1 MNTDNLECI
10 NCPICERDEA
20 ELLFN
25 KDALS
30 VVACKQCRLR
40 YVNPRVSRQ
49 TLEAGYVET
58 YYPPDKMER
67 IHTDSMEWL
76 QMTERLT
83 ELEKRHRDKGRLLDV
98 GCGIGTFLHL
108 AREQGWESHGIE
120 PSKSGSTFA
129 QEVHKLDVQCGDLF
143 DADFP
148 SAHFDAIT
156 LYHVLEHIS
165 ELNPFLSELR
175 RILKPSAPE
184 EKAGTLV
191 IEVPNGE
198 GLQSRLQKADWP
210 YVHPRDHL
218 YYFSVHSLP
227 KLLRKHGFRNIT
239 LGKPKRV
246 SPSTSVHFALRQAA
260 TAALVRFHL
269 GTVIRVYAS

>member
-1 MNTDNLECI
+1 MSTLEHI
-10 NCPICERDEA
+10 DCPICERDET

-25 KDALS
+25 KDSLS
-30 VVACKQCRLR
+30 VVACKTCRLR
-40 YVNPRVSRQ
+40 YVNPRVDRQ
-49 TLEAGYVET
+49 TLEEGYSEA
-58 YYPPDKMER
+58 YYPPDKVER
-67 IHTDSMEWL
+67 IRTDSMEWL
-76 QMTERLT
+76 QMSERLT
-83 ELEKRHRDKGRLLDV
+83 ELEKQHHGKGRLLDV

-108 AREQGWESHGIE
+108 ARERGWESYGVD
-120 PSKSGSTFA
+120 PSKSGSDFA

-175 RILKPSAPE
+175 RILKPASAE

-218 YYFSVHSLP
+218 YYFSAHSLP

-246 SPSTSVHFALRQAA
+246 SPSTGVHFALRQAA
-260 TAALVRFHL
+260 TATLVQFHL

>member
-1 MNTDNLECI
+1 MSTLEHI
-10 NCPICERDEA
+10 GCPICERDET

-25 KDALS
+25 KDSLS
-30 VVACKQCRLR
+30 VVACKRCRLR
-40 YVNPRVSRQ
+40 YVNPRVNRQ
-49 TLEAGYVET
+49 TLEAGYAET
-58 YYPPDKMER
+58 YYPPDKVER
-67 IHTDSMEWL
+67 IRTDGMEWL

-83 ELEKRHRDKGRLLDV
+83 ELEKQHQGKGRLLDV

-108 AREQGWESHGIE
+108 AREQGWESHGVE
-120 PSKSGSTFA
+120 PSKSGSDFA
-129 QEVHKLDVQCGDLF
+129 QEAYGLDVRRGDLF

-175 RILKPSAPE
+175 RILKPAGAA

-218 YYFSVHSLP
+218 YYFSAHSLP

-246 SPSTSVHFALRQAA
+246 SPSTGVHFALRQAA

>member
-1 MNTDNLECI
+1 MRPLEYI
-10 NCPICERDEA
+10 KCPICERDDTA
-20 ELLFN
+20 LLFD
-25 KDALS
+25 KDSLS
-30 VVACKQCRLR
+30 VVICKRCRLR
-40 YVNPRVSRQ
+40 YVNPRVNRQ
-49 TLEAGYVET
+49 TLETEYTET
-58 YYPPDKMER
+58 YYPPDKVER
-67 IHTDSMEWL
+67 LHTGSMEWL

-83 ELEKRHRDKGRLLDV
+83 ELEAQHPSKGRLLDV

-108 AREQGWESHGIE
+108 AREQGWEPHGID
-120 PSKSGSTFA
+120 PSKSGSAFA
-129 QEVHKLDVQCGDLF
+129 KEAYILDVQCGYIF

-148 SAHFDAIT
+148 SAYFDAVT

-175 RILKPSAPE
+175 RVLKP
-184 EKAGTLV
+184 KTGVLV

-198 GLQSRLQKADWP
+198 SLQSRFQKADWP

-218 YYFSVHSLP
+218 YYFSVDSLP
-227 KLLRKHGFRNIT
+227 KLLQKHGFRDIT

-246 SPSTSVHFALRQAA
+246 SPTRGLRFMLRQAA
-260 TAALVRFHL
+260 TAALVKAHL

>member
-1 MNTDNLECI
+1 MSTLEHI
-10 NCPICERDEA
+10 DCPICERDET

-25 KDALS
+25 KDSLS
-30 VVACKQCRLR
+30 VVACKTCRLR
-40 YVNPRVSRQ
+40 YVNPRVDRQ
-49 TLEAGYVET
+49 TLEEGYSEA
-58 YYPPDKMER
+58 YYPPDKVER
-67 IHTDSMEWL
+67 IRTDSMEWL
-76 QMTERLT
+76 QMSERLT
-83 ELEKRHRDKGRLLDV
+83 ELEKQHHGKGRLLDV

-108 AREQGWESHGIE
+108 ARERGWESYGVD
-120 PSKSGSTFA
+120 PSKSGSDFA

-175 RILKPSAPE
+175 RILKPAGS
-184 EKAGTLV
+184 EKKASTLV

-210 YVHPRDHL
+210 YVHPHDHL
-218 YYFSVHSLP
+218 YYFSAHSLP

-246 SPSTSVHFALRQAA
+246 SPSTGVHFALRQAA
-260 TAALVRFHL
+260 TATLVQFHL

>member
-1 MNTDNLECI
+1 MSTLEHI
-10 NCPICERDEA
+10 DCPICERDEA

-25 KDALS
+25 KDSLS
-30 VVACKQCRLR
+30 VVACKTCRLR
-40 YVNPRVSRQ
+40 YVNPRVDRQ
-49 TLEAGYVET
+49 TLEEGYSEA
-58 YYPPDKMER
+58 YYPPDKVER
-67 IHTDSMEWL
+67 IRTDSMEWL
-76 QMTERLT
+76 QMSERLT
-83 ELEKRHRDKGRLLDV
+83 ELEKQHHGKGRLLDV

-108 AREQGWESHGIE
+108 ARERGWESYGVD
-120 PSKSGSTFA
+120 PSKSGSDFA

-165 ELNPFLSELR
+165 ELNPFVSELR
-175 RILKPSAPE
+175 RILKPAGS
-184 EKAGTLV
+184 EKKASTLV

-218 YYFSVHSLP
+218 YYFSAHSLP

-246 SPSTSVHFALRQAA
+246 SPSTGVHFALRQAA
-260 TAALVRFHL
+260 TATLVQFHL